1 MKQAHAA
8 PSRSRGDR
16 LHRLAFG
23 ALAAAPLFVR
33 ARGRRAVFDRFYRG
47 GGDPWGYSRSPWEA
61 RRHAALVHACAS
73 SGAEWAMDV
82 GCGTGHLLR
91 ALLHADAARSLVGID
106 ISHRAVR
113 HAARQGLGLP
123 QGFRSQFLQV
133 DIADDG
139 RSWFTDRFDLV
150 VCADVLYYLPRQQL
164 LTDVLDRLVSWMT
177 PGASLVL
184 AHPVSHAAYLHGAA
198 HSHAALRRTGSVH
211 VAGTRD
217 GYRIEVFTKSPQPQ
231 R

>member
-1 MKQAHAA
+1 MGQAHAA

-16 LHRLAFG
+16 LHHLAFG
-23 ALAAAPLFVR
+23 ALAAAPWFVR
-33 ARGRRAVFDRFYRG
+33 NRGRRAVFDRFYRG
-47 GGDPWGYSRSPWEA
+47 SADPWGYSRSPWEA
-61 RRHAALVHACAS
+61 RRHAALVRACPP
-73 SGAEWAMDV
+73 SGARWALDV
-82 GCGTGHLLR
+82 GCGTGHLTR
-91 ALLHADAARSLVGID
+91 ALLHADAARSIVGID

-113 HAARQGLGLP
+113 RAAHQSLSLP

-139 RSWFTDRFDLV
+139 RYWFTDRFDLV
-150 VCADVLYYLPRQQL
+150 VCADVLYYLPRPQL
-164 LTDVLDRLVSWMT
+164 LTQVLDRLVSWMR
-177 PGASLVL
+177 PAASLVL

-211 VAGTRD
+211 VAGTD
-217 GYRIEVFTKSPQPQ
+217 GGYRIDVFTKLPSP